1 MFYSLSRRWA
11 LVQGFVA
18 FCKLIKDPENQLD
31 SVFAISAKLAEPKA
45 LAQIGDH
52 VAENSPYAKEAF
64 EKMHR
69 VDLKGLLAT
78 TASLPEDSLGREFAK
93 FVQSRNIDPAD
104 IPTLPVKSREDYV
117 QAHLYETHDLWHVLC
132 GFNTD
137 TDGELGLQAF
147 YLAQM
152 PARLSLIL
160 LAAGFIHS
168 ALFDISEKEHRMSE
182 MFRGWQMGKKAKS
195 LFGVDWNQYWGMP
208 LSQVR
213 EHFALSQAIH

>member
-1 MFYSLSRRWA
+1 MIKSLSRRWA

-31 SVFAISAKLAEPKA
+31 SVFAISARLAEPKA

-52 VAENSPYAKEAF
+52 VAESAPYAKEAF
-64 EKMHR
+64 ERMHR
-69 VDLKGLLAT
+69 IDLKKLLQY
-78 TASLPEDSLGREFAK
+78 SHLLPENSLGQEFAK
-93 FVQSRNIDPAD
+93 FVRSRNIDPAD
-104 IPTLPVKSREDYV
+104 IPSLPVKSREDYV

-132 GFNTD
+132 GFDTD

-160 LAAGFIHS
+160 MAAGFIHS
-168 ALFDISEKEHRMSE
+168 ALFDVNEKERRMSE
-182 MFRGWQMGKKAKS
+182 IFRGWQMGKKAKA
-195 LFGVDWNQYWGMP
+195 LFGVDWSRYWSMP
-208 LSQVR
+208 LTEVR
-213 EHFALSQAIH
+213 EHFALI